1 MTGGTVGPQAQ
12 PARDGATAGPPAS
25 GPACAAPGAAS
36 MRLACALLAAALCA
50 GAAMPASAQSL
61 PPGVRI
67 GMEADRLRVVVPDL
81 TRVARPAR
89 LSGGLVGVW
98 RGDVVDLAGQR
109 FEPTFFVAGGQLR
122 RVEYAAVTTAADDH
136 GAAAFAALLDWGR
149 RAWGGERLARDT
161 GGLQTSEMASWT
173 VGDDLDV
180 YLQLAQAPRQASV
193 RLVYKL
199 RQVKDAS
206 EL

>member
-25 GPACAAPGAAS
+25 GSACGAPGAAS

>member
-1 MTGGTVGPQAQ
+1 MTGGAFGPHAQ
-12 PARDGATAGPPAS
+12 PARDGATAWPPAS
-25 GPACAAPGAAS
+25 GSACAEPRIAS
-36 MRLACALLAAALCA
+36 MGSACALLAAALCA
-50 GAAMPASAQSL
+50 GVAMLAHAQSL
-61 PPGVRI
+61 PPGVRL
-67 GMEADRLRVVVPDL
+67 GMEADRLPVVVPDL

-89 LSGGLVGVW
+89 LSGGLIGVW
-98 RGDVVDLAGQR
+98 RGDAVDLVGQR

-149 RAWGGERLARDT
+149 RAWGSERLARDT
-161 GGLQTSEMASWT
+161 GNLQTSEMASWT

-180 YLQLAQAPRQASV
+180 YLQHAQAPRQSSV

-199 RQVKDAS
+199 RQIKDAS